1 MVKKRG
7 FFEKEAWINLL
18 WPIGI
23 VIIAL
28 LAGLTIPIL
37 MKFK

>member
-1 MVKKRG
+1 MAKKRG

-18 WPIGI
+18 RPIGI

-28 LAGLTIPIL
+28 LAGLTMPLL
-37 MKFK
+37 MKLK